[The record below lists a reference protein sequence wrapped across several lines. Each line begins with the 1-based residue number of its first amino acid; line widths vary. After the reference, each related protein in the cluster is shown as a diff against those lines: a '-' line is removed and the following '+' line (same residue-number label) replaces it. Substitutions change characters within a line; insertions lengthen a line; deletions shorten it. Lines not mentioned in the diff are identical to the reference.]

1 MNNINFK
8 TRIIYEDIWK
18 LSDFINI
25 SKNILFF

>member
-18 LSDFINI
+18 LNNFINI